1 MSTVRFY
8 TDHLE
13 NHIFPLLGKRPI
25 GEVLRKDCRDLVTTA
40 RAKGL
45 KIESVRGI
53 VRTLST
59 VLSQAVEDE
68 HLSANPALSMRKY
81 LRRGDQPETPMD
93 PFTPD
98 EVADVVET
106 ARGHFP
112 TWYPWLLCGMRTGM
126 RRGNCWRSS
135 GVISTGGGGTSSC
148 SATSYGAR

>member
-1 MSTVRFY
+1 VPAVKPHDGADSSTG
-8 TDHLE
+8 DHGSSE
-13 NHIFPLLGKRPI
+13 
-25 GEVLRKDCRDLVTTA
+25 
-40 RAKGL
+40 GL

-93 PFTPD
+93 PFTRD

-112 TWYPWLLCGMRTGM
+112 T
-126 RRGNCWRSS
+126 
-135 GVISTGGGGTSSC
+135 
-148 SATSYGAR
+148 